1 MSSHSH
7 LHYPPPADLS
17 EVDDAPEDVP
27 VAHHE
32 RERPTTRGR
41 GRGRGRVYRG
51 KGKIAKPAPTKP
63 TGTGRGRRHK
73 VYESARAQAA
83 HERIQELKSAFAT
96 VAKVVKPAAQEIAD
110 RSVNELLQDPDLMKR
125 VPEFDHIQNFLRTR
139 LADTKKTLNFQLKA
153 GKDMAKHV
161 YEGEKQN
168 VGQAYTRCLTELCD
182 ERYDQLMTELDI
194 LEYLHDNNLPVDLP
208 AVTEEG
214 EYLFKEISQKQY
226 DEQSGPYVEFR
237 DGVEVPFH
245 GKMVGELMTKEYQ
258 LPEIESPKRKADGQ
272 PDGQPSTKMA
282 ATTENGEGVPSL
294 PRHVSGL
301 LSAVEA
307 LEERASTPAESS
319 SNAPTPAPEPA
330 DAPSP
335 GNADHAPSSGGDQA
349 LLDGL
354 EIPLPRYMTAPD
366 EYGVRII
373 TRKATRLDIPN
384 NRIAVPNIFE
394 WDELDIGFRDSAN
407 CVQKGATKAKRGKYL
422 GKPGSN
428 FMFIDRRVGTWDS
441 TQSAGEFDEALLK
454 KHALHPT
461 LGIVLPTSLN
471 EEEPPRPF
479 VSGWKSTV
487 LVSPR
492 GEIVHASR
500 TIPLAKRDERARNL
514 YTKLQMKELMRDF
527 CEKEGI
533 AGDNVDPTD
542 AEREAHRRS
551 VLIARGMDPDAVRP
565 PLPSP
570 VLESPPLVDTKAFSN
585 FVEEAISAASILDA
599 EEDAARSSSTQ
610 PKRPTTSSRPY
621 DAIRDVFTESASATE
636 SAPAHQASSN
646 TTPAVDTQNLSILA
660 NIAEAD
666 RKHEPVYAQQP
677 PVYEQQPGY
686 TQPQPQPREFYNPP
700 GGASQL
706 AYPPHM
712 EQPGHDSARSNDF
725 LRTALNPPPT
735 EYHPPSDYPA
745 GPLGQPP
752 IQGQGPRTP
761 FSSTGAAKALP
772 ALRPVRGLSS
782 DGSPLPEPHGSPAP
796 QNLGMVVSNSGTF
809 YPPAP
814 SRPFHNGYVLQE
826 PGAMHGLQQPPMQP
840 QPLSIPMG
848 PLQPPPLAPPPPEGM
863 SPYAVS
869 PPPFHGGMPLAPAPM
884 MQQPGTPSQMSPIAP
899 PQQAAPS
906 APSPRSRPGS
916 SSAASSGGPASGPAA
931 ATGSSK
937 YRKLEPAPTPP
948 HRLGYAG
955 NGQELRTV
963 QFDYREAIKDYTPV
977 EAPPRHGPTHIRGWT
992 HNNLK
997 KTSVSA
1003 GAGSNGN
1010 RKTEEDGN

>member
-1 MSSHSH
+1 MSH
-7 LHYPPPADLS
+7 LNYQPADLS
-17 EVDDAPEDVP
+17 EADEALDDVP
-27 VAHHE
+27 VAH
-32 RERPTTRGR
+32 ERPTRGR

-63 TGTGRGRRHK
+63 VGTGRGRRHK

-110 RSVNELLQDPDLMKR
+110 RSVNELLQDPDLIKK
-125 VPEFDHIQNFLRTR
+125 VPEFDNIQAFLRTR
-139 LADTKKTLNFQLKA
+139 HVDTKKTLNLQLKA
-153 GKDMAKHV
+153 GKDMARHV
-161 YEGEKQN
+161 YDGQN
-168 VGQAYTRCLTELCD
+168 QIVLEAYTRSLVELCD
-182 ERYDQLMTELDI
+182 ERYDQLMMELDI
-194 LEYLHDNNLPVDLP
+194 LEYLHDNKLPVDLP
-208 AVTEEG
+208 AVTDEG
-214 EYLFKEISQKQY
+214 EYLFKQISQKQY
-226 DEQSGPYVEFR
+226 DEQSGPYVEYR

-245 GKMVGELMTKEYQ
+245 GKTVAELMTKEYQ

-272 PDGQPSTKMA
+272 PDGQPNSKMA
-282 ATTENGEGVPSL
+282 ATAENGEAVPSL

-307 LEERASTPAESS
+307 LDERASTPAESS
-319 SNAPTPAPEPA
+319 SNAPTPVPEPA

-335 GNADHAPSSGGDQA
+335 GNADHMPSSGDQIP
-349 LLDGL
+349 LDAL
-354 EIPLPRYMTAPD
+354 EIPLPRYTTGPD

-373 TRKATRLDIPN
+373 TRKPTRLDIPN
-384 NRIAVPNIFE
+384 NRIVVPNIFE
-394 WDELDIGFRDSAN
+394 WDDLDIGFRDSAN

-454 KHALHPT
+454 KHVLHPT
-461 LGIVLPTSLN
+461 LGIVLPISIN

-500 TIPLAKRDERARNL
+500 TIPLAKRDEKAKNL
-514 YTKLQMKELMRDF
+514 YTKLQMKELMREF
-527 CEKEGI
+527 CAKEDIAEK
-533 AGDNVDPTD
+533 NVAPTEE
-542 AEREAHRRS
+542 EREAHRRS
-551 VLIARGMDPDAVRP
+551 VLTAQGIDPDAVRR
-565 PLPSP
+565 LPSP
-570 VLESPPLVDTKAFSN
+570 EIKDDGEPTPDDTRAFSE
-585 FVEEAISAASILDA
+585 FVEEAISAASVLDA
-599 EEDAARSSSTQ
+599 EEDAARSAQS
-610 PKRPTTSSRPY
+610 KRPTTSSRPY
-621 DAIRDVFTESASATE
+621 DAIRDVFTESASAAEAT
-636 SAPAHQASSN
+636 APQASN
-646 TTPAVDTQNLSILA
+646 TSQPLDTMSLSVLA
-660 NIAEAD
+660 DMAEQE
-666 RKHEPVYAQQP
+666 RRHEPVYEQP
-677 PVYEQQPGY
+677 TVYEQPGY
-686 TQPQPQPREFYNPP
+686 TQSREFYNPP
-700 GGASQL
+700 EGASQL

-712 EQPGHDSARSNDF
+712 EQPGQDSGRNNDF

-735 EYHPPSDYPA
+735 EYQPPSDYPV
-745 GPLGQPP
+745 GPLGQSPM
-752 IQGQGPRTP
+752 QGQRTP
-761 FSSTGAAKALP
+761 FSSAGAGKGLP
-772 ALRPVRGLSS
+772 ALRPVLGLP
-782 DGSPLPEPHGSPAP
+782 GEGAPLPEPHGSPAP
-796 QNLGMVVSNSGTF
+796 QHLGMVVSNSGTF

-826 PGAMHGLQQPPMQP
+826 PGAIHGLQQPSMQP

-848 PLQPPPLAPPPPEGM
+848 PLQAPPLAPPAPEGM
-863 SPYAVS
+863 SSYTVS
-869 PPPFHGGMPLAPAPM
+869 PPPYHGMPLAPAPAL
-884 MQQPGTPSQMSPIAP
+884 QQPVTPSQVSPIAP
-899 PQQAAPS
+899 PLQQAQSAS

-916 SSAASSGGPASGPAA
+916 SSAASSSGAAPGPASSSGAGA
-931 ATGSSK
+931 SK

-948 HRLGYAG
+948 HRLGYPG

-963 QFDYREAIKDYTPV
+963 PFDYREAIKDYKPI

-1003 GAGSNGN
+1003 GSNGN
-1010 RKTEEDGN
+1010 RKPDEEGN